1 MVVSA
6 TTQNKK
12 KTKYV
17 GFENEKKDTQ
27 QCRQLQENSFDVF
40 NSFNFY
46 VLLLMHSIP
55 NKMVVIAIRKSRAE
69 IELI

>member
-1 MVVSA
+1 MVISA
-6 TTQNKK
+6 TTQSKK

-46 VLLLMHSIP
+46 VLLFDALHP
-55 NKMVVIAIRKSRAE
+55 QQDGCHCYT
-69 IELI
+69 